1 MAVILEE
8 FARQMEEAVVKYSA
22 IAQPDMPRHV
32 MESAVKVLGI
42 EELAAMEN
50 TYRRSAEKVLP
61 LRPQLAPRREEHR
74 DGNRDFLI

>member
-1 MAVILEE
+1 
-8 FARQMEEAVVKYSA
+8 
-22 IAQPDMPRHV
+22 

-50 TYRRSAEKVLP
+50 TYRRSAEKALP
-61 LRPQLAPRREEHR
+61 LRPQLAPRREGHR